1 MQLNIEDL
9 PDGVTKAALAGRM
22 DIDGANSVD
31 LHFNVLAG
39 SKRALVVDLSEVS
52 FIASM
57 GLRTLMTCA
66 RAIASKGGK
75 MALAAPQE
83 NVLKVLTTSGV
94 GEIVAIRPTL
104 TEAVAYVAG

>member
-9 PDGVTKAALAGRM
+9 SDGVTKAALAGRM
-22 DIDGANSVD
+22 DIDDAASVD

-39 SKRALVVDLSEVS
+39 SKRALVVDLSDVS

-66 RAIASKGGK
+66 RTISGKGGK

-104 TEAVAYVAG
+104 DEAIAFVAD